1 MQQMNQMMNRRDP
14 YCLGGGTQCDD
25 LRNAILLIDKPRG
38 KTSYETVSEVRRLTG
53 AARTGHAGT
62 LDRFASG
69 LLVACSGQATKL
81 ARYLLEDDK
90 VYCGA
95 VKLGVSTDTDDGE
108 GAVIEERPVD
118 GITREGVIACAEK
131 FTGELMQLPPR
142 YSALKING
150 RRASDRARDGENVE
164 LSPRRVM
171 VYHFDVFDIDPDN
184 ARFFFRLRCSKG
196 TYVRSLARD
205 MGRELGTGAYLES
218 LRRTGAGLFSI
229 DDAATLEELESHVSG
244 CGLEKRFM
252 IQPADALSNYGRIA
266 VKNSAR
272 ERVLHGAG
280 FPAGDALKIDDK
292 GGKIFIILDESE
304 NIIAIADVDIQKWH
318 IKYLNVF
325 NS

>member
-1 MQQMNQMMNRRDP
+1 MQQMNQMMNRREGH
-14 YCLGGGTQCDD
+14 CAGGAQCGD
-25 LRNAILLIDKPRG
+25 LRNAILLIDKPMG
-38 KTSYETVSEVRRLTG
+38 KTSYETVSEIQRLTG

-90 VYCGA
+90 AYCGA

-108 GAVIEERPVD
+108 GAVIEERPVG
-118 GITREGVIACAEK
+118 GITREAVIACAEK
-131 FTGELMQLPPR
+131 YTGELMQLPPR

-164 LSPRRVM
+164 LSPRRVA
-171 VYHFDVFDIDPDN
+171 VYHFDVFDIDLEN
-184 ARFFFRLRCSKG
+184 ARFLFRLRCSKG

-218 LRRTGAGLFSI
+218 LRRTGAGIFSA
-229 DDAATLEELESHVSG
+229 DDAATLEELSSYVNG

-252 IQPADALSNYGRIA
+252 IRPVDALRNYGMIV
-266 VKNSAR
+266 VKNGAR

-280 FPAGDALKIDDK
+280 FLAGDALKTDDK

-304 NIIAIADVDIQKWH
+304 NLIAIADVDIQKWH